1 MVSEPGNTL
10 LLIALCKA
18 GCVHHVGE
26 SNRLRNR
33 SLHVKIRKASCGT
46 GFVPLARPKTGG
58 TRHLLPFRQLPSS
71 TVASFDRMII
81 FHSSNYDR
89 AASLCI

>member
-46 GFVPLARPKTGG
+46 GFVPLAWPKTDG
-58 TRHLLPFRQLPSS
+58 TRHLPSS
-71 TVASFDRMII
+71 TVASFDHMII